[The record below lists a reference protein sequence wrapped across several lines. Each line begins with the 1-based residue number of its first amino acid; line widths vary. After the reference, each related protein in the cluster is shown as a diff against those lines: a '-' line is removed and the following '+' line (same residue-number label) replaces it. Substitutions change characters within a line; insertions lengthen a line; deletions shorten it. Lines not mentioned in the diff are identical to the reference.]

1 MRPAHPV
8 FLPAMSFVDNVR
20 IRAHAGSGGNGCL
33 SFLREKF
40 RPFGGP
46 DGGDGG
52 DGGGIIL
59 VADPNYRTLLDFS
72 LRPRL
77 RAEDGAGGK
86 GTLKAGKDGRDL
98 VLRVPVGTMV
108 WREGRL
114 LADLSSGGQS
124 VCVARGGRG
133 GRGNAAFKTRH
144 NTAPRICE
152 KGEPGEEA
160 ELDLELKLIADV
172 GLVGFPNSGK
182 STLLSRVSNARPKIA
197 DYPFTTLS
205 PNLGLV
211 RHKEENFVL
220 ADIPGLIEGAHEGRG
235 LGVEFLRHI
244 ERTRVIVHL
253 IDPGGFGGADPLAG
267 IRVIEAELKG
277 YRRRLAAKPRLL
289 AVNKMDL
296 PGAADV
302 LRRVRK
308 RYPKRKVFGLSAVTG
323 AGVGA
328 VLDAALRALSQ
339 APREAAKPSAADGA
353 RREPFRLERGFEI
366 RRPAEGVYGVSG
378 PMIERLAAMTDFS
391 LPESVRR
398 FQNILR
404 KVGLDRA
411 LKRAGVREGD
421 TVRIGKA
428 EFEWSD
434 EEAMNRP

>member
-1 MRPAHPV
+1 MN
-8 FLPAMSFVDNVR
+8 FVDKVR
-20 IRAHAGSGGNGCL
+20 VLAHAGRGGNGCL

-52 DGGGIIL
+52 AGGDIL
-59 VADPNYRTLLDFS
+59 FVADANYRTLIDFG
-72 LRPRL
+72 LHPRL
-77 RAEDGAGGK
+77 RAEDGGNGK

-98 VLRVPVGTMV
+98 VLPVPTGTV
-108 WREGRL
+108 VFRGGRL
-114 LADLSSGGQS
+114 LADMASSGQK

-133 GRGNAAFKTRH
+133 GRGNAAFKTHR

-182 STLLSRVSNARPKIA
+182 STLLARVSNARPKIA

-235 LGVEFLRHI
+235 LGDEFLRHI
-244 ERTRVIVHL
+244 ERTRVLVHL
-253 IDPGGFGGADPLAG
+253 IDPAGFGGVEPLAG
-267 IRVIEAELKG
+267 IRVIEGELKG
-277 YRRRLAAKPRLL
+277 YGRKLAAKPRFL

-296 PGAADV
+296 PGAAEV

-308 RYPKRKVFGLSAVTG
+308 RYPKRKVFGLSAATG
-323 AGVGA
+323 EGVPSL
-328 VLDAALRALSQ
+328 LDAALRALSRLPPDIPKQ
-339 APREAAKPSAADGA
+339 AEPGNGALSKADSLK
-353 RREPFRLERGFEI
+353 LERGFEI
-366 RRPAEGVYGVSG
+366 RRLEAGIFGLSG
-378 PMIERLAAMTDFS
+378 GMIERLAAMSDFS
-391 LPESVRR
+391 LPESLRR

-404 KVGLDRA
+404 RVGVEKA

-421 TVRIGKA
+421 TVRIGKI
-428 EFEWSD
+428 EFDWSD
-434 EEAMNRP
+434 EEAGKRP